1 MLLHSQ
7 KNPKKLHLVRILWV
21 NYMQVNV
28 SARHDTGDDQR
39 IGEGLTSAARHLK
52 TEALSLSC
60 L

>member
-1 MLLHSQ
+1 
-7 KNPKKLHLVRILWV
+7 
-21 NYMQVNV
+21 MQADV

-60 L
+60 LWTKGWL

>member
-1 MLLHSQ
+1 M
-7 KNPKKLHLVRILWV
+7 RILWV